1 MVRLVGRA
9 ACHFV
14 VFCLRHQNM
23 FTLFFP
29 LSQVGTW
36 ETFRRPGYDARGRA
50 MFDKRNSVQGAFL
63 DESADTTWL
72 TEFINQVGR
81 EKALA
86 LTQQL
91 RLVAEIEMGEKIIE
105 SMRIVKDA

>member
-1 MVRLVGRA
+1 
-9 ACHFV
+9 
-14 VFCLRHQNM
+14 
-23 FTLFFP
+23 
-29 LSQVGTW
+29 
-36 ETFRRPGYDARGRA
+36 
-50 MFDKRNSVQGAFL
+50 MFDKRNSIQGAFR
-63 DESADTTWL
+63 DELADATWL
-72 TEFINQVGR
+72 TEFSNQVGR